1 MTSDKPM
8 GCFLSGRVSVLTN
21 VMKRLRYFPYG
32 TWCTLQDFSV
42 LPIEQLATAEARRM
56 DRFLHGLILPFWR
69 HYEED
74 CGFWRTLGGTPWLSR
89 ILEGR
94 MEMAVLLWK
103 CLSVLACRFQKSLR
117 EGLLVPLSIS
127 NVPSQYP
134 SNGRELSL
142 RRLDFIFLIIIIYYF
157 FLLDFFFLSKKG
169 IVVYQAALTRGCSAK
184 LSESRLSFER

>member
-1 MTSDKPM
+1 
-8 GCFLSGRVSVLTN
+8 
-21 VMKRLRYFPYG
+21 
-32 TWCTLQDFSV
+32 
-42 LPIEQLATAEARRM
+42 M
-56 DRFLHGLILPFWR
+56 DRFFHGLILPFWR

-103 CLSVLACRFQKSLR
+103 CLSMLACRFQKSLR
-117 EGLLVPLSIS
+117 EDLLVPLSIS

-142 RRLDFIFLIIIIYYF
+142 WRMDFLFFDYYF
-157 FLLDFFFLSKKG
+157 LLFFSPRFFFL
-169 IVVYQAALTRGCSAK
+169 I
-184 LSESRLSFER
+184 